1 MEGILV
7 VLTVFSM
14 PVAIVAVVMH
24 YRLKAKQLA
33 QGGNTEDQK
42 QLKARYDELEQ
53 RMQTL
58 ETIVCE
64 GDEAAA
70 GKLRALVGGP
80 SRALPAPKKLE

>member
-1 MEGILV
+1 MEGLLV

-14 PVAIVAVVMH
+14 PVAIVAVVSH

-33 QGGNTEDQK
+33 AGGNPEEQK
-42 QLKARYDELEQ
+42 RLQAKYDELEQ

-64 GDEAAA
+64 GDVQAAE
-70 GKLRALVGGP
+70 KLRALVGA
-80 SRALPAPKKLE
+80 SARALPAKKPE